1 VELLALAE
9 EGGQALVLEAVE
21 LQDQKTRGV
30 VKAVTRSWQ
39 SDMNLAAF
47 AVGGELVVAQA
58 RIGHDAA
65 RDLLDPLVAAHGL
78 EHRGASRV
86 ASLPS

>member
-21 LQDQKTRGV
+21 LQAQKTRGV

-39 SDMNLAAF
+39 SDMNLARSPS
-47 AVGGELVVAQA
+47 VV
-58 RIGHDAA
+58 
-65 RDLLDPLVAAHGL
+65 
-78 EHRGASRV
+78 SW
-86 ASLPS
+86 